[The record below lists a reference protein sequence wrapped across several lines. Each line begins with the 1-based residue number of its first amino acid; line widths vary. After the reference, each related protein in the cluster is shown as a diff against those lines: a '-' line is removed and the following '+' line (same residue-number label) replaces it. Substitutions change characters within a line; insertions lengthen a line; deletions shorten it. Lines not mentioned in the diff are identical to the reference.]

1 MEMYCRSGKGIIELN
16 YLIDSENGNS
26 ENYDKERSGATELFR
41 LVFSSRRLE
50 TFINLSSK
58 PVSVGDLV
66 VVSADRGED
75 LGMVIAKYDPRDPVA
90 SINGHFVRKATP
102 DDLQKDQQNREFEK
116 KVLKFC
122 VERVSTRSMDM
133 KLTSCESQLDRR
145 KLRIYFTADQRKDF
159 RGLVRDLASKFHAR
173 IEMRQI
179 GVRDDARQKD
189 GIGLCGKR
197 LCCASYLSHFRSI
210 TLKTARE
217 QDLAP
222 NPSKVSGVC
231 GRLMCC
237 LNYETDFYRKASKL
251 YPQLGSRARIGKREG
266 KVTAVDIFRETVTLE
281 MEDEED
287 KVMDIERFHRKKKPL
302 NKPGGKVNPKQN

>member
-1 MEMYCRSGKGIIELN
+1 MSNLSDN
-16 YLIDSENGNS
+16 ENGSS
-26 ENYDKERSGATELFR
+26 ENYEKERSTAIELFR
-41 LVFSSRRLE
+41 LLFSSRRLD
-50 TFINLSSK
+50 TFINLSDK
-58 PVSVGDLV
+58 PISVGDLV

-102 DDLQKDQQNREFEK
+102 DDLQKDQQNRVFEK

-122 VERVSTRSMDM
+122 LERVSTRSMDM

-159 RGLVRDLASKFHAR
+159 RGLVRDIASKFHAR

-197 LCCASYLSHFRSI
+197 LCCASYLSHFKSI

-266 KVTAVDIFRETVTLE
+266 KVIAVDIFRETVTLQ

-287 KVMDIERFHRKKKPL
+287 KVMDIEKFHRKKKPL
-302 NKPGGKVNPKQN
+302 KKPGGKVNPKQN

>member
-1 MEMYCRSGKGIIELN
+1 MSDN
-16 YLIDSENGNS
+16 ENGSS
-26 ENYDKERSGATELFR
+26 ENYEKERSTAIELFR
-41 LVFSSRRLE
+41 LLFSSRRLD
-50 TFINLSSK
+50 TFINLSDK
-58 PVSVGDLV
+58 PISVGDLV

-102 DDLQKDQQNREFEK
+102 DDLQKDQQNRVFEK

-122 VERVSTRSMDM
+122 LERVSTRSMDM

-159 RGLVRDLASKFHAR
+159 RGLVRDIASKFHAR

-197 LCCASYLSHFRSI
+197 LCCASYLSHFKSI

-266 KVTAVDIFRETVTLE
+266 KVIAVDIFRETVTLQ

-287 KVMDIERFHRKKKPL
+287 KVMDIEKFHRKKKPL
-302 NKPGGKVNPKQN
+302 KKPGGKVNPKQN

>member
-1 MEMYCRSGKGIIELN
+1 MEKHCQLGKGIIELSYEIEN
-16 YLIDSENGNS
+16 ENGNS
-26 ENYDKERSGATELFR
+26 ENYDNERSSALELFR
-41 LVFSSRRLE
+41 LLFSSKRLE
-50 TFINLSSK
+50 TFINMSDK
-58 PVSVGDLV
+58 PTSVGDMV

-75 LGMVIAKYDPRDPVA
+75 IGIVVAKYNPRDPVA
-90 SINGHFVRKATP
+90 SITGHFLRKATP
-102 DDLQKDQQNREFEK
+102 DDLQIDRQNREFEK

-122 VERVSTRSMDM
+122 KERVSTRTMDM

-237 LNYETDFYRKASKL
+237 LNYESDFYRKASKL
-251 YPQLGSRARIGKREG
+251 YPQLGSRAMLGKREG
-266 KVTAVDIFRETVTLE
+266 KVTAVDIFRETITLK
-281 MEDEED
+281 MEDDEE
-287 KVMDIERFHRKKKPL
+287 KVLNIEKFHRRKKPL
-302 NKPGGKVNPKQN
+302 KKPDDKVNP

>member
-1 MEMYCRSGKGIIELN
+1 M
-16 YLIDSENGNS
+16 SENENGSS
-26 ENYDKERSGATELFR
+26 ENYDKERSTAIELFR
-41 LVFSSRRLE
+41 LLFSSKRLE

-58 PVSVGDLV
+58 PISVGDMV

-102 DDLQKDQQNREFEK
+102 DDLQKNQQNREFEK

-122 VERVSTRSMDM
+122 IERVFTRSMDM

-197 LCCASYLSHFRSI
+197 LCCASCLSHFRSI

-222 NPSKVSGVC
+222 NPSKLSGVC

-251 YPQLGSRARIGKREG
+251 YPQLGSRARIGKKEG
-266 KVTAVDIFRETVTLE
+266 KVIAVDIFRETVTLQ
-281 MEDEED
+281 MDVEEE
-287 KVMDIERFHRKKKPL
+287 KIMNIEKFHRKKKPL
-302 NKPGGKVNPKQN
+302 MKHSDKVSPQQD

>member
-1 MEMYCRSGKGIIELN
+1 MSYP
-16 YLIDSENGNS
+16 SENTNGGNG
-26 ENYDKERSGATELFR
+26 NYEQERSSAIELFR
-41 LVFSSRRLE
+41 LLFNSRRLE
-50 TFINLSSK
+50 TFINMSSK
-58 PVSVGDLV
+58 PVSVGDLI

-75 LGMVIAKYDPRDPVA
+75 IGIVIAKYNPRDPVA
-90 SINGHFVRKATP
+90 SINGHYLRKATP
-102 DDLQKDQQNREFEK
+102 DDLQKDRRNREYEDR
-116 KVLKFC
+116 VLKFC
-122 VERVSTRSMDM
+122 RERVSTRSMDM

-145 KLRIYFTADQRKDF
+145 KLRIYFTADKRKDF

-197 LCCASYLSHFRSI
+197 LCCASFLSHFRSI

-237 LNYETDFYRKASKL
+237 LNYESDFYRKASKL

-266 KVTAVDIFRETVTLE
+266 RVASVDIFRETVTLQ
-281 MEDEED
+281 MEDEEE
-287 KVMDIERFHRKKKPL
+287 KIMDIEKFHRRKRPL
-302 NKPGGKVNPKQN
+302 RNLQDKGTPPQEKQD